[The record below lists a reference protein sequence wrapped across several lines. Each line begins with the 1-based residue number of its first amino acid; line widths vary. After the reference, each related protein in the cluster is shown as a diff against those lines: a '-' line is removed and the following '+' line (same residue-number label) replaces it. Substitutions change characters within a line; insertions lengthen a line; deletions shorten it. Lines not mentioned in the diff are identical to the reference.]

1 MIQGLIPTDRRL
13 FEIADDLCTY
23 METLE
28 MVQADATHDPEQ
40 IKELRAQIDRLGSE
54 LVKKA
59 DNIAGVLRRI
69 KNECKQ
75 IAAEEMRLTARRI
88 AFENSAKWLKSITM
102 STMRENGW
110 TYMKSPTVTLSI
122 QGNGGIQPLV
132 IDGEVPPEFK
142 DITVK
147 MPLALFEII
156 CNEWEETSIEV
167 RGQIKQVALEP
178 SQARIR
184 EALAR
189 PCPACEG
196 KGMLTEFS
204 SCFPCETCKG
214 TGKNQVPGAHLG
226 ERGERLVIH

>member
-1 MIQGLIPTDRRL
+1 MIQGLIPADRRL

-28 MVQADATHDPEQ
+28 MVKEDATHDPEQ
-40 IKELRAQIDRLGSE
+40 VKELQAQIDRLGSE

-59 DNIAGVLRRI
+59 ENIAGVLRRI
-69 KNECKQ
+69 KNECEL

-88 AFENSAKWLKSITM
+88 AFEKAAKWLKSYTM
-102 STMRENGW
+102 SVMREKGMPYLK
-110 TYMKSPTVTLSI
+110 TPTVTLAI

-147 MPLALFEII
+147 MPMIVFTVI
-156 CNEWEETSIEV
+156 CRELEDGLYSDV
-167 RGQIKQVALEP
+167 RRDIKQVALEP

-189 PCPACEG
+189 G
-196 KGMLTEFS
+196 
-204 SCFPCETCKG
+204 
-214 TGKNQVPGAHLG
+214 QDVPGAHLG
-226 ERGERLVIH
+226 ERGKHLKIS